1 MRGSFS
7 LIEMMEAAEE
17 VETWT
22 RTGLGWLGWLVM
34 VAGKGY
40 FVQGLKGQCGF
51 LAAWVR
57 WCAQHG

>member
-22 RTGLGWLGWLVM
+22 RTGLGWLVM

-40 FVQGLKGQCGF
+40 CPGS
-51 LAAWVR
+51 
-57 WCAQHG
+57 